1 MKFGRSLKLSLHA
14 LAGHRLRTA
23 LALTSVSAGVAA
35 VVLTAAVGE
44 GMADGIDRQIQAM
57 GANLLIV
64 RPAEVKRFVAR
75 RQTAGLA
82 TTLTPEDYDVI
93 AALPGVARAAPGI
106 DANVKMKAGNITT
119 SGTVLGTT
127 PAFTDVRRFR
137 LRAGRLFDAD
147 DDRSAR
153 RVAVLGARVAEAL
166 FDGDGTGRQIRI
178 RGVPFEIVGVL
189 DAKGVLADG
198 DEDNRVLVP
207 VRTAMRRVFN
217 LASLTAIY
225 VSVGDPRMLREVES
239 SITTT
244 LGARHRR
251 TSDGQPDFGVQ
262 DATRYFA
269 IQQKAA
275 NSLQAVSAGLGGVA
289 LLVGGTGIMALM
301 LMSVK
306 ERSGEIG
313 LRVAVGARPRDIVNQ
328 FLMESTA
335 LSVGGWLGG
344 MGLASLGSMAIGLGT
359 KLDLAL
365 PSTAM
370 SDAFAM
376 AILVGLGFGAWP
388 ARRASLIPPI
398 RALAR

>member
-1 MKFGRSLKLSLHA
+1 MKRGRSLKLSLHA
-14 LAGHRLRTA
+14 LAAHRLRTA

-35 VVLTAAVGE
+35 VVLTAAVGKGTAE
-44 GMADGIDRQIQAM
+44 GVDRQIRAM

-75 RQTAGLA
+75 RQIAGLA
-82 TTLTPEDYDVI
+82 RTLTPEDYDIV

-106 DANVKMKAGNITT
+106 DASIKIKAGNITT
-119 SGTVLGTT
+119 TGTILGTT
-127 PAFTDVRRFR
+127 PAFADVRRFR

-147 DDRSAR
+147 DERSAR

-166 FDGDGTGRQIRI
+166 FDGEGTGRQIRI

-217 LASLTAIY
+217 ASSLTAIY
-225 VSVGDPRMLREVES
+225 VSVADPRMVRDVES
-239 SITTT
+239 RISAT

-251 TSDGQPDFGVQ
+251 TADEQPDFEIQ

-269 IQQKAA
+269 LQRRAA
-275 NSLQAVSAGLGGVA
+275 DSLLALAAGLGGVA

-306 ERSGEIG
+306 ERIAEIG
-313 LRVAVGARPRDIVNQ
+313 LRVAVGARPRDIVTQ
-328 FLMESTA
+328 FLIESTA
-335 LSVGGWLGG
+335 LSLGGWLGG
-344 MGLASLGSMAIGLGT
+344 MGVASLGSMAIGLAT
-359 KLDLAL
+359 KLELAL
-365 PSTAM
+365 PYGAM
-370 SDAFAM
+370 NASFAM

>member
-1 MKFGRSLKLSLHA
+1 MKRGRSLKLSLHA
-14 LAGHRLRTA
+14 LAAHRLRTV

-35 VVLTAAVGE
+35 VVLTAAVGKGTAE
-44 GMADGIDRQIQAM
+44 GVDRQIRAM

-75 RQTAGLA
+75 RQIAGLA
-82 TTLTPEDYDVI
+82 RTLTPEDYDIV

-106 DANVKMKAGNITT
+106 DASIKIKAGNITT
-119 SGTVLGTT
+119 TGTILGTT
-127 PAFTDVRRFR
+127 PAFADVRRFR

-147 DDRSAR
+147 DERSAR

-166 FDGDGTGRQIRI
+166 FDGEGTGRQIRI

-217 LASLTAIY
+217 ASSLTAIY
-225 VSVGDPRMLREVES
+225 VSVADPRMVRDVES
-239 SITTT
+239 RISAT

-251 TSDGQPDFGVQ
+251 TADEQPDFEIQ

-269 IQQKAA
+269 LQRRAA
-275 NSLQAVSAGLGGVA
+275 DSLLALAAGLGGVA

-306 ERSGEIG
+306 ERIAEIG
-313 LRVAVGARPRDIVNQ
+313 LRVAVGARPRDIVTQ
-328 FLMESTA
+328 FLIESTA
-335 LSVGGWLGG
+335 LSLGGWLGG
-344 MGLASLGSMAIGLGT
+344 MGVASLGSMAIGLAT
-359 KLDLAL
+359 KLELAL
-365 PSTAM
+365 PYGAM
-370 SDAFAM
+370 NASFAM